1 MLRRHPYP
9 AQLQC
14 FRRQAGLQQNTC
26 VSYGKYTRRMQPTAA
41 MLKSRSYSFPIRGL
55 MDLLLAGRFALPL
68 TGSQERLAAV
78 KDHLEEGGIRRG
90 LNAASL
96 SKMTLGELLET
107 LSLL

>member
-1 MLRRHPYP
+1 
-9 AQLQC
+9 
-14 FRRQAGLQQNTC
+14 
-26 VSYGKYTRRMQPTAA
+26 

-96 SKMTLGELLET
+96 STMTLGELLET

>member
-1 MLRRHPYP
+1 
-9 AQLQC
+9 
-14 FRRQAGLQQNTC
+14 
-26 VSYGKYTRRMQPTAA
+26 

-55 MDLLLAGRFALPL
+55 MDLLSAGRFALPL

-78 KDHLEEGGIRRG
+78 KDHPKEVGIRRG

-96 SKMTLGELLET
+96 TKMTLGELLET

>member
-1 MLRRHPYP
+1 
-9 AQLQC
+9 
-14 FRRQAGLQQNTC
+14 
-26 VSYGKYTRRMQPTAA
+26 

-55 MDLLLAGRFALPL
+55 MDLLLAGRFALPS